1 MAEIIEGNVVIN
13 HVIMHALDERCTG
26 CERIATLDGKEYC
39 SAYSNPVSKWRGG
52 HCNLA
57 THVKL
62 AVATEKVKVNPLK
75 ASKRA
80 AKGK

>member
-1 MAEIIEGNVVIN
+1 MAEIIDGNVVIN
-13 HVIMHALDERCTG
+13 RVIMHALDERCTG
-26 CERIATLDGKEYC
+26 CERIANLEGKMYC
-39 SAYSNPVSKWRGG
+39 SAYSNPTSKWKGG

-62 AVATEKVKVNPLK
+62 AIATEKTKVNPLK

>member
-1 MAEIIEGNVVIN
+1 MAEIVDGNVVVN
-13 HVIMHALDERCTG
+13 KVVMQALDERCTG
-26 CERIATLDGKEYC
+26 CERIATIEGKEYC
-39 SAYSNPVSKWRGG
+39 SAYSNPVSKWRTG

-62 AVATEKVKVNPLK
+62 AVTAEKTKVNPLK